1 MFGETL
7 MLVFLC
13 ILCVPESFAA
23 LLKIFIY
30 IKSNNIGSNKS
41 LFIEGPCYT
50 FLSTLLFSY

>member
-1 MFGETL
+1 

-13 ILCVPESFAA
+13 ILCVPESFAS